1 MTQARYS
8 NNFHKSR
15 LFMQCTDYEIYP
27 KIKER
32 DGERERR
39 GVERLR
45 ERDSEK
51 ETERSQ
57 IMISIDIYTI
67 NIMKYDYLSDIKSS
81 ILYWYKFT
89 K

>member
-27 KIKER
+27 KIREK
-32 DGERERR
+32 ERER
-39 GVERLR
+39 VNR
-45 ERDSEK
+45 ERQTD
-51 ETERSQ
+51 RSQ